1 MQHKIIPDV
10 IGGQKLVV
18 ADDDATVRE
27 AARLMA
33 ENAVGAVM
41 IIEGNTLVGIFTERD
56 LATRVVAPGLDP
68 DRVRLAEGMTR
79 DPDTI
84 RPDETA
90 RDALEKMQRCGY
102 RHLPVVNVGTIVGM
116 VSVRDL
122 YRAVLCQLEE
132 DLRELDAY
140 VHGPGYG
147 VAPTP

>member
-1 MQHKIIPDV
+1 MQRKIIPDV
-10 IGGQKLVV
+10 IDSQKLVV

-27 AARLMA
+27 AVRLMA
-33 ENAVGAVM
+33 ENGVGAVM
-41 IIEGNTLVGIFTERD
+41 IVEGNTLVGIFTERD

-68 DRVRLAEGMTR
+68 DRIRLAEVMTR
-79 DPDTI
+79 DPNTI

-90 RDALEKMQRCGY
+90 HDALQKMQRYGC

-122 YRAVLCQLEE
+122 YKAVLCQLED

-147 VAPTP
+147 VAPPA

>member
-68 DRVRLAEGMTR
+68 DRVRLAEVMTR